1 MAGLIAGMV
10 ARPLAAALGAGAVV
24 VIAFGAGWGVSSH
37 LEHGKTERHFPLNI
51 LGQSLGY
58 RLDQME
64 NGPFDPR
71 HPTTSGGRNFWRSQA
86 TTWYRYAVDWRAA
99 ERRCEGARDADN
111 GRDNTAVETQSSSA
125 ASQASQSYQSGYRA
139 GRVAGSLSC
148 GTPHAPSTPRPSGTG
163 SQPGSVQRQPPP
175 AAGGGTGNSA
185 WSGGAYVAPR

>member
-37 LEHGKTERHFPLNI
+37 IEHGKGERHFPLNI

-58 RLDQME
+58 QLDQME

-71 HPTTSGGRNFWRSQA
+71 HPATSGGRNFWRTQSG
-86 TTWYRYAVDWRAA
+86 TWYRYAVDWRDA
-99 ERRCEGARDADN
+99 ERRCEDARNADN
-111 GRDNTAVETQSSSA
+111 SRDNHAVETQSSSA
-125 ASQASQSYQSGYRA
+125 ATQASQSYQSGYRA

-148 GTPHAPSTPRPSGTG
+148 GTPHAPSTSRPSGTG
-163 SQPGSVQRQPPP
+163 SQPSGVQRQPAP
-175 AAGGGTGNSA
+175 ADRG
-185 WSGGAYVAPR
+185 SGRSTWDAGAYVAPR